1 LNHSGVGNAQGQG
14 PLSLRGGNID
24 LIPARG
30 VHRSIHAGPLFSVQ
44 GELNAEPT
52 AG

>member
-1 LNHSGVGNAQGQG
+1 LNHSGVGNEQRRVS
-14 PLSLRGGNID
+14 LSRRGGNKD
-24 LIPARG
+24 PIPARG